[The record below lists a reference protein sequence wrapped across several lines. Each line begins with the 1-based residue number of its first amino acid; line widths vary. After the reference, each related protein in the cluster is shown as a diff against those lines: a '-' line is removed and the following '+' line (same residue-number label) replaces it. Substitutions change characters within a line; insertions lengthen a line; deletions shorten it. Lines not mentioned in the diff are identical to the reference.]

1 VIFREIN
8 ELASRTGIEPKKSIL
23 AAPDSAEKQK
33 FLQLLEDSPEALFR
47 SCRPAHLT
55 GSALVLDPS
64 THKVLMLFH
73 TKLQRWLQPGGH
85 ADGDG
90 DLARVA
96 LREAIEETGIPD
108 LRVFDEIIDLDIHE
122 VNPPKEDRHHHYDV
136 RFLVLA
142 PKDSVPVKNHESQ
155 EIRWIEIDSLD
166 QLAVDEGVHR
176 LARRCV
182 RKLKEA

>member
-8 ELASRTGIEPKKSIL
+8 ELASRTGIGPKKSIL

-155 EIRWIEIDSLD
+155 ELRWIEIDSLD

>member
-1 VIFREIN
+1 MIFREIN
-8 ELASRTGIEPKKSIL
+8 ELASRTGFDPKKSIL
-23 AAPDSAEKQK
+23 ASPDSAEKQK
-33 FLQLLEDSPEALFR
+33 FLQLLDESPEALFR

-64 THKVLMLFH
+64 TCKVLMLFH

-108 LRVFDEIIDLDIHE
+108 LRVCDEVIDLDIHE
-122 VNPPKEDRHHHYDV
+122 VNPPQEDRHHHYDV

-155 EIRWIEIDSLD
+155 ELRWIEIDSLH

-176 LARRCV
+176 LAQRCI
-182 RKLKEA
+182 RKLKET

>member
-1 VIFREIN
+1 MIFRAID
-8 ELASRTGIEPKKSIL
+8 ELETRVGIETKKVIVT
-23 AAPDSAEKQK
+23 APDSFEKQK
-33 FLQLLEDSPEALFR
+33 FLRLLDDYSEALIR

-64 THKVLMLFH
+64 NNKVLMLFH

-96 LREAIEETGIPD
+96 LREAIEETGITD
-108 LRVFDEIIDLDIHE
+108 LRVFDEVIDLDIHE
-122 VNPPKEDRHHHYDV
+122 VNPPKEDRHHHYDA

-142 PKDSVPVKNHESQ
+142 PEGSVPVRNHESQ
-155 EIRWIEIDSLD
+155 ELRWVEVESLHHLGVDS
-166 QLAVDEGVHR
+166 GVHR
-176 LARRCV
+176 LARRCINQ
-182 RKLKEA
+182 LTGL

>member
-1 VIFREIN
+1 MIFRAID
-8 ELASRTGIEPKKSIL
+8 ELETRVGIETKKVIVT
-23 AAPDSAEKQK
+23 APDSFEKQK
-33 FLQLLEDSPEALFR
+33 FLRLLDDYPEALIR

-64 THKVLMLFH
+64 NNKVLMLFH

-96 LREAIEETGIPD
+96 LREAIEETGITD
-108 LRVFDEIIDLDIHE
+108 LRVFDEVIDLDIHE
-122 VNPPKEDRHHHYDV
+122 VNPPKEDRHLHYDA

-142 PKDSVPVKNHESQ
+142 PEGSVPVRNHESQ
-155 EIRWIEIDSLD
+155 ELRWVEVESLHHLGVDS
-166 QLAVDEGVHR
+166 GVHR
-176 LARRCV
+176 LARRCINQ
-182 RKLKEA
+182 LTGL